1 MHLGFT
7 EDLLLSQNEAFKA
20 LWLQRIGKGET
31 VGSAWSEGGKESI
44 EQFSTHLAQWKNGT
58 VVLNGKKYYTFGSL
72 YADWIGVGIT
82 ALNGHSACILIP
94 RDAAG
99 VTIIDDWNGFGQV

>member
-1 MHLGFT
+1 M
-7 EDLLLSQNEAFKA
+7 
-20 LWLQRIGKGET
+20 
-31 VGSAWSEGGKESI
+31 
-44 EQFSTHLAQWKNGT
+44 
-58 VVLNGKKYYTFGSL
+58 LNGKKYYTTGSL
-72 YADWIGVGIT
+72 YADWVDLGMT